1 MLKELIHLANH
12 LDQKGLKKEAD
23 FLDFII
29 RKASE
34 DELGSED
41 KWEQTGEISMGGMPI
56 WTRRGEKKAF
66 DLDVD
71 PNKLPDTSSKPDET
85 VTGESTQKKNDYEAG
100 LQFLRNTFTTK

>member
-1 MLKELIHLANH
+1 MLKELISLANH
-12 LDQKGLKKEAD
+12 LDSKGLKKEAD

-34 DELGSED
+34 D
-41 KWEQTGEISMGGMPI
+41 KWVKTNDIAMGDMPI
-56 WTRRGEKKAF
+56 WKRLVESGERKAF
-66 DLDVD
+66 PPNVD
-71 PNKLPDTSSKPDET
+71 PNNLPDTSSKSDET